1 MRTGAPKVSS
11 ESTEEAIARGRD
23 SVADALTYLTS
34 VKIQNFYAR
43 VINLMDR
50 IMVPGLG
57 TMGVSVHRGKYIF
70 IYDPLFAARVSFD
83 EICATC
89 EHEVLH
95 LILEHIPRY
104 IQKRKIAELEE
115 DKKIIDMTNN
125 LAVDLAANEMLC
137 KAWPKIKDPKEPL
150 GYWVIPEG
158 FNPPLPNDMSYE
170 DYQAMLLALFKSRSK
185 DMAKRVEKAVCEA
198 LKGQQDAVKKALE
211 GQGGKGQKSP
221 GKGEP
226 GEEGE
231 GGGDEES
238 ENEGGGGGDGDGEG
252 SQPSDKTGSG
262 QGQGKGKS
270 REKGEEKEQH
280 SGGSGDPMDELE
292 KNLVKMLTHASAPHL
307 GWDQTPGDEG
317 EVHKLMEHA
326 RQLIK
331 ETLSTYKSRGTLPG
345 YLIELIRNMLM
356 PPTVHWTTFLHDI
369 VQRTRQTKKSRGMS
383 RPSKKLA
390 ALKVYAAK
398 AEEDDD
404 QRFRRYAHVRQ
415 MPVFPGIKHSNKF
428 TIVYL
433 LDTSGSMGTQ
443 ELREGLSE
451 LQHIQKS
458 DSDVR
463 ICVIYIDT
471 GVSKEYWVNANDE
484 LDWELTGRGGTDFEP
499 GFKHVLEMCRK
510 QDDAPDILVYCTDGY
525 APPPSTK
532 LPIPT
537 VWLLT
542 PNSRVVMKEAGHI
555 TIKMKNY
562 QLEDADDEI

>member
-11 ESTEEAIARGRD
+11 QSTEEAIARGRD

-104 IQKRKIAELEE
+104 IQKRKIAELED

-137 KAWPKIKDPKEPL
+137 KAWPGIKDPAKPL

-185 DMAKRVEKAVCEA
+185 DMAKRVEKAVGKA
-198 LKGQQDAVKKALE
+198 LKKQQEAVKQALE
-211 GQGGKGQKSP
+211 SQGGKGQKSP

-226 GEEGE
+226 GEQGE
-231 GGGDEES
+231 GGES
-238 ENEGGGGGDGDGEG
+238 DGDGEG
-252 SQPSDKTGSG
+252 GGEGGKPSDQQGSGSG
-262 QGQGKGKS
+262 QGKPQ
-270 REKGEEKEQH
+270 EQEQEQDDA
-280 SGGSGDPMDELE
+280 GGGGDPMDDLE
-292 KNLVKMLTHASAPHL
+292 KNLVKMLAHASAPHL

-326 RQLIK
+326 KQLIK

-345 YLIELIRNMLM
+345 YLMELIRNMLM
-356 PPTVHWTTFLHDI
+356 PPTVHWTAFLHDI

-398 AEEDDD
+398 AEDDGD
-404 QRFRRYAHVRQ
+404 ERFRRYAHVRQ

-433 LDTSGSMGTQ
+433 LDTSGSMGTN

-499 GFKHVLEMCRK
+499 GFKHVAEMSRK
-510 QDDAPDILVYCTDGY
+510 QDDAPDILIYCTDGY
-525 APPPSTK
+525 APPPTTK

-542 PNSRVVMKEAGHI
+542 ANGRPVMKEAGHI
-555 TIKMKNY
+555 TIKMKSY